1 MCNWV
6 TIYVNLHFSLKSDRP
21 IIPLCK
27 NREFYLNL
35 ISLIIYIKSSIMVT
49 IFHSQ
54 IYWTTVQHSA
64 SCSTLFCSCFI
75 YFFFFHFGL
84 KLHLKNIFPPKYEP
98 IQNAPWF
105 IWKYLNKF
113 PQFYSCPLVYTICI
127 LAEFCWCVWLWNKA
141 AHIKKIIE
149 NSIGPAVLWDLLN
162 VKNSSKIHKLLVT
175 IHSILLILVN
185 IALVRKG
192 WASQF

>member
-1 MCNWV
+1 MCNWI
-6 TIYVNLHFSLKSDRP
+6 TIHVNLDFSLIS

-27 NREFYLNL
+27 KREFYLK
-35 ISLIIYIKSSIMVT
+35 LIILIVYIKSSIMIT

-54 IYWTTVQHSA
+54 MYWTAVQHSVQLPVA
-64 SCSTLFCSCFI
+64 LYSILALLSGYFI
-75 YFFFFHFGL
+75 SIWLKITFKKHFF
-84 KLHLKNIFPPKYEP
+84 PKYEQ
-98 IQNAPWF
+98 IRNASWF

-113 PQFYSCPLVYTICI
+113 PQFCSCPLVYAICT
-127 LAEFCWCVWLWNKA
+127 LAELCWCERLWNKA

-175 IHSILLILVN
+175 IHSVLLILVI